1 MATIRVEKRKDF
13 TVLSNACL
21 DDERLSLRAVGLL
34 NYMLRQPDDW
44 NFTLEWLAGKHK
56 DGLCAI
62 RSAMEELEAAG
73 YVTRGQSRQGGKF
86 SKNEYIV
93 RESPEAYPP
102 AAAAAA
108 PFRQGGLDG
117 RAVEDAGPYG
127 RDGNPPSCE
136 NRITAPPSCDFPITE
151 KPITENRTLPNT
163 KRQSINPPKP
173 PRGRRAKAACEWE
186 PELFERFWKLYPR
199 GEDKDKARYEWDIL
213 KPDLALMQ
221 TMSAALKRQIESDEW
236 RRGVGIPYAC
246 RWLSNRRWEAAEK
259 AAPVSGSNTGEEA
272 LPWI

>member
-93 RESPEAYPP
+93 RESPA
-102 AAAAAA
+102 
-108 PFRQGGLDG
+108 F
-117 RAVEDAGPYG
+117 
-127 RDGNPPSCE
+127 PPSCE

-163 KRQSINPPKP
+163 KRLSTEPPKP

-199 GEDKDKARYEWDIL
+199 GEDKDKARFEWDDL

-221 TMSAALKRQIESDEW
+221 RMSAALKRQIGSDEW
-236 RRGVGIPYAC
+236 RRGVGVPYAC

-259 AAPVSGSNTGEEA
+259 SAGCVPGSNTSGEEA
-272 LPWI
+272 IPWI

>member
-73 YVTRGQSRQGGKF
+73 YVTRGQSREGGKF

-93 RESPEAYPP
+93 RESPSPS
-102 AAAAAA
+102 
-108 PFRQGGLDG
+108 
-117 RAVEDAGPYG
+117 
-127 RDGNPPSCE
+127 PSCE

-163 KRQSINPPKP
+163 KRPSTEPPKP

-199 GEDKDKARYEWDIL
+199 GEDKDKARFEWDDL

-221 TMSAALKRQIESDEW
+221 RMSAALKRQIESDEW

-259 AAPVSGSNTGEEA
+259 SAGCVSGSNSSGEEA
-272 LPWI
+272 IPWI